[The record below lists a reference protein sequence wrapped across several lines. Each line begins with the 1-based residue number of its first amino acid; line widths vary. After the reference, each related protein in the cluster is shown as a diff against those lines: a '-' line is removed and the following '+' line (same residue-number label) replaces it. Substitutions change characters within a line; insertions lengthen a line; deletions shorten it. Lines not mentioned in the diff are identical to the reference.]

1 MKHSFDLG
9 SLSELGL
16 FDYLKDHHYFDL
28 AKSPNSYD
36 TFDCVSESKRV
47 YAELKCRRT
56 HYPDLLIEKLKW
68 DNLVLNAHSR
78 NMDAWYIN
86 STPDGIYA
94 FQLEEFI
101 EPAWEER
108 PMPATTEFGNRS
120 KIGKIVGFL
129 PLSFAKVLY
138 APVSFSV

>member
-1 MKHSFDLG
+1 MDLATLQEG
-9 SLSELGL
+9 GL
-16 FDYLKDHHYFDL
+16 FEYLKNHHYFDL
-28 AKSPNSYD
+28 IKSEGTYD
-36 TFDCVSESKRV
+36 TFDCVSERHNV

-56 HYPDLLIEKLKW
+56 HYPDLLIEKIKW
-68 DNLVLNAHSR
+68 DNLVLNAHTR
-78 NMDAWYIN
+78 DLDPWYIN

-94 FQLEEFI
+94 YQLEEFI

-108 PMPATTEFGNRS
+108 GMPATTEFGNRS

-129 PLSFAKVLY
+129 PTSFAKVLY